1 MKKDSTMR
9 GYEII
14 LPLKLISMQYFD
26 VRYQIINKLK
36 FINNIDN
43 NMFSNKCFKI
53 ITNMSLSFL
62 KHRIYI
68 TYNNYNYK
76 VTLFLGHNILII
88 NEL

>member
-1 MKKDSTMR
+1 MR
-9 GYEII
+9 GFEII
-14 LPLKLISMQYFD
+14 HPLKLISMQYFD
-26 VRYQIINKLK
+26 IKYQIIYKLK
-36 FINNIDN
+36 CINNID

-68 TYNNYNYK
+68 TYKNYNYK
-76 VTLFLGHNILII
+76 ETLFLGHNILII